1 MALDVKATIAKILV
15 EIGGQ
20 STEAAKDTIHQL
32 QRNGRLMEEYF
43 GWGDDSYDIFTLTL
57 FSDFF
62 CKYYITKYTSS
73 KM

>member
-43 GWGDDSYDIFTLTL
+43 G
-57 FSDFF
+57 
-62 CKYYITKYTSS
+62 
-73 KM
+73 